1 MLTMQE
7 HCQCESIFECPEG
20 HHYSVKLADFDF
32 VCSCSKTFTKCPKHP
47 LERKDKE
54 ELYAISGTPE
64 YRVAP
69 EVCTCNGTWCVHLMV
84 LVFVF

>member
-20 HHYSVKLADFDF
+20 HLYLVKLADFDF
-32 VCSCSKTFTKCPKHP
+32 VRSCSKTFTKCPKHP
-47 LERKDKE
+47 LERKDNE
-54 ELYAISGTPE
+54 ELGRISGTPE

-69 EVCTCNGTWCVHLMV
+69 EVCTYNGTCVHFLMLLA
-84 LVFVF
+84 LV